1 MLLLFNQAIFN
12 EIKIFKDINFIS
24 KSQTRDQRIQY
35 VKRLFAF
42 PGKFRLI
49 TTSFLIDLYTSGEK
63 FCIKYQPD
71 DSYL

>member
-1 MLLLFNQAIFN
+1 MV
-12 EIKIFKDINFIS
+12 IS
-24 KSQTRDQRIQY
+24 KSL
-35 VKRLFAF
+35 KREIKGSNMLKGLFAF
-42 PGKFRLI
+42 PGKFHLI

>member
-35 VKRLFAF
+35 VKRVICLSW
-42 PGKFRLI
+42 KI
-49 TTSFLIDLYTSGEK
+49 SFDN
-63 FCIKYQPD
+63 
-71 DSYL
+71 YLVSHRSLHIR